1 MFINIGIAAHIDAGK
16 TTLTERILY
25 YTGVIHK
32 IGEVHDGSATMDYLE
47 EEKERGITITSAVTS
62 LKWKNQDINLIDT
75 PGHVDFTIEVERCM
89 RALDG
94 AIIVLCGV
102 GGVEPQT
109 ETVWR
114 QINRYRIPRILFVNK
129 LDRIGA
135 EFENVLNQVKSK
147 LNIKPAIITYPIG
160 KEDKFQGVID
170 ILNEKALYFEGEYGE
185 EVTEKELPDDYLE
198 IVNNLKNDLIE
209 TAADFD
215 DRIMEKYLESEPVD
229 NKEIINALKKG
240 CYELK
245 IAPVYCGSAL
255 KNKGVQPVLDGVLN
269 FLPKS
274 NEITEFR
281 GFNRKTGEKVFF
293 KKPDNTLLAYIFK
306 AQIVNNRKICY
317 TRVYSGD
324 LKLGENVFNLS
335 TNEKQKISKIYKLH
349 ANKRKEINLAR
360 EGDVVGI
367 LIKSGNTG
375 DTLSDKKDFPYYLE
389 NIEVNN
395 PVISYAIEPY
405 SLKELNDLLNAL
417 KNISEEDP
425 SFKYSYNEDTN
436 QLIISGMGELHLE
449 IITNRLL
456 REFNLRIKLGKPQV
470 VYRETIT
477 KEAEGEYI
485 YDMKIEDETLY
496 GHVALSIRPLPRTGK
511 DNSNKILYNF
521 NKDAVPERAIEAVKE
536 GIEESFISGPLIG
549 AEIIDTE
556 VAINLIEDKTG
567 KFEKGALK
575 VAAINAFKEAYEKGN
590 PIKLEPIMEV
600 TIIVPDECTG
610 EVIGDLNARG
620 AKVIDVKKE
629 ESSTKIKAYSY
640 LSRLFGY
647 ATNLRTLTKGKGEF
661 SMIFYRY
668 DVI

>member
-32 IGEVHDGSATMDYLE
+32 IGEVHDGAATMDYLE

-62 LKWKNQDINLIDT
+62 LKWKNQNINLIDT
-75 PGHVDFTIEVERCM
+75 PGHVDFTVEVERCM

-94 AIIVLCGV
+94 AVIVLCGV

-114 QINRYRIPRILFVNK
+114 QINKYRIPRILFVNK

-135 EFENVLNQVKSK
+135 DFENVLNQVKTK
-147 LNIKPAIITYPIG
+147 LNIKPVILTYPVG
-160 KEDKFQGVID
+160 KEEKFNSVID
-170 ILNEKALYFEGEYGE
+170 ILNEKIINFFGEFGE
-185 EVTEKELPDDYLE
+185 NIE
-198 IVNNLKNDLIE
+198 IHDIPEEFKSKVYELKNDLIE

-215 DRIMEKYLESEPVD
+215 DALMEKYLEGEDISI
-229 NKEIINALKKG
+229 KEIINALKTG
-240 CYELK
+240 CMQLK
-245 IAPVYCGSAL
+245 IAPIYCGSAL
-255 KNKGVQPVLDGVLN
+255 KNRGVQPLLDGIIN

-281 GFNRKTGEKVFF
+281 GFNRKTGEKVFI
-293 KKPDNTLLAYIFK
+293 KKPEGVLLAYIFK
-306 AQIVNNRKICY
+306 AQIINNRKICY
-317 TRVYSGD
+317 IRVYSND

-335 TNEKQKISKIYKLH
+335 TNEKQKISKIYKIH
-349 ANKRKEINLAR
+349 ANRRKEIDVAK

-375 DTLSDKKDFPYYLE
+375 DTLSNKKDFPYYLE

-405 SLKELNDLLNAL
+405 SLRELNNLLNAL

-449 IITNRLL
+449 IITHRLL
-456 REFNLRIKLGKPQV
+456 RDYNLKIKLGKPQV

-477 KEAEGEYI
+477 TESKGEFI

-496 GHVALSIRPLPRTGK
+496 GHVALEIKPLPRTGK
-511 DNSNKILYNF
+511 DNSNKTFFSLNDESI
-521 NKDAVPERAIEAVKE
+521 PEKALEAVNE
-536 GIEESFISGPLIG
+536 GINESFISGPFIG

-556 VAINLIEDKTG
+556 VNVTLIEDKTG

-575 VAAINAFKEAYEKGN
+575 IATMNAFKEAYLNAN

-600 TIIVPDECTG
+600 TIIVPDESTG
-610 EVIGDLNARG
+610 EVIGDLNAKG
-620 AKVIDVKKE
+620 AKIIDIIKDENV
-629 ESSTKIKAYSY
+629 TQIKAYSS
-640 LSRLFGY
+640 LSKLFGY
-647 ATNLRTLTKGKGEF
+647 ATTLRTLTKGKGEF

>member
-25 YTGVIHK
+25 YTGIIHK

-62 LKWKNQDINLIDT
+62 LKWKNNDINLIDT
-75 PGHVDFTIEVERCM
+75 PGHVDFTVEVERCM

-94 AIIVLCGV
+94 AVIVLCGV

-114 QINRYRIPRILFVNK
+114 QINKYKIPRILFVNK

-135 EFENVLNQVKSK
+135 DFELVISQIKAK
-147 LNIKPAIITYPIG
+147 LNIKPVIITYPFG
-160 KEDKFQGVID
+160 REDNFKGVID
-170 ILNEKALYFEGEYGE
+170 IFSQKIVFFNGEYGE
-185 EVTEKELPDDYLE
+185 DLTFQDIPD
-198 IVNNLKNDLIE
+198 NLKEKVENLRNDLIE
-209 TAADFD
+209 TAVDFD
-215 DRIMEKYLESEPVD
+215 DNLMEKYLD
-229 NKEIINALKKG
+229 GKEISEREILKALKKG
-240 CYELK
+240 CRDLR
-245 IAPVYCGSAL
+245 IAPIYCGSAL
-255 KNKGVQPVLDGVLN
+255 KNKGVQPLLNGIVN

-274 NEITEFR
+274 NEISELR
-281 GFNRKTGEKVFF
+281 AFNRKTGERVCI
-293 KKPDNTLLAYIFK
+293 KKPEDILLAYIFK
-306 AQIVNNRKICY
+306 AQILNNRKICY
-317 TRVYSGD
+317 VRIYSND

-335 TNEKQKISKIYKLH
+335 TGEKQKISKIFKIH
-349 ANKRKEINLAR
+349 ANKRKEIELAK
-360 EGDVVGI
+360 EGDVVGV

-375 DTLSDKKDFPYYLE
+375 DTLTDKKDFPYYLE

-405 SLKELNDLLNAL
+405 SLKELNDLLHAL

-425 SFKYSYNEDTN
+425 SFRYSYNEDTN

-449 IITNRLL
+449 IISHRLL
-456 REFNLRIKLGKPQV
+456 KEYNLRIKLGKPQV

-477 KEAEGEYI
+477 KKASGDYV

-496 GHVALSIRPLPRTGK
+496 GHVALDLTPLPRTGK
-511 DNSNKILYNF
+511 DNSNKISFQIFEQNI
-521 NKDAVPERAIEAVKE
+521 PEKAIEAVKE
-536 GIEESFISGPLIG
+536 GIMESFISGPFIG
-549 AEIIDTE
+549 SEVIDTE
-556 VAINLIEDKTG
+556 VVVSLIEDKTG
-567 KFEKGALK
+567 KYEKGALK
-575 VAAINAFKEAYEKGN
+575 VAAINAFKEAYLKAE
-590 PIKLEPIMEV
+590 PIKLEPVMEV
-600 TIIVPDECTG
+600 SIVVPDESTG

-620 AKVIDVKKE
+620 AKVIDIIKE
-629 ESSTKIKAYSY
+629 ENVSKIKAYSL
-640 LSRLFGY
+640 LSKLFGY
-647 ATNLRTLTKGKGEF
+647 ATVLRTLTKGKGEF